1 MAGIPLFQTSPWV
14 TGVFYAVLG
23 FLFGVLAER
32 TTYCI
37 VIATHQVMGV
47 RYSKIYEMILMGI
60 AVSALLTGVLVA
72 VNAVP
77 YVDAYV
83 HMPGAGWFT
92 VLGSFIFGFGIM
104 LGQGCMVGML
114 WKSGQGY
121 VTNWL
126 EIIGMMVGTMIF
138 AFPIYNGLS
147 LEWWWHHNTV
157 LSIANGSPYNYVP
170 FLLTKIGSDG
180 LPINVTALIAGIV
193 FFIAIMFVVWRLR
206 RNRLEFEGHENWKNS
221 PLFYGTLFGLFM
233 VASFIFLAG
242 RGFNYLG
249 VTTPVGL
256 LAEYVSTIFGFIP
269 GSKAVPL
276 NWFQTVGALNPFTFF
291 ILMVVSGAMLA
302 SMYRGTFAIRLPPP
316 NTNRFAELAIAFIG
330 GILLAIGARIAQGC
344 SVGGFWSGLA
354 GLSLFGLLF
363 TLGFIPGTIAG
374 YYAYVYLSSL
384 AARRVK
390 MTRITVSQVKFDN
403 RIPAIIFSIV
413 WGLIMIGVG
422 FYVIYVGPH
431 LAKAITESA
440 AVQYGD
446 ILIGTGILVAIS
458 GILINLA
465 KMRRKEELAIQ
476 R

>member
-1 MAGIPLFQTSPWV
+1 MAGIPLFQTPPWV
-14 TGVFYAVLG
+14 TGIFYAVLG

-47 RYSKIYEMILMGI
+47 RYSKLYEMILMGI

-72 VNAVP
+72 VSAVP
-77 YVDAYV
+77 FIDAYV
-83 HMPGAGWFT
+83 YLMGAGWYT

-121 VTNWL
+121 VVNWL

-157 LSIANGSPYNYVP
+157 LSIANGSPYNYIP
-170 FLLTKIGSDG
+170 FLLTKVGVNA
-180 LPINVTALIAGIV
+180 NVAAFIAGIV
-193 FFIAIMFVVWRLR
+193 FFSAIMFVVWKLR
-206 RNRLEFEGHENWKNS
+206 RNRLKFEEHESWRNS
-221 PLFYGTLFGLFM
+221 SLFYGTLFGLFM

-249 VTTPVGL
+249 VTTPISL
-256 LAEYVSTIFGFIP
+256 LAEYASTVFGFIP
-269 GSKAVPL
+269 GVKAMPP
-276 NWFQTVGALNPFTFF
+276 NWFQTVSAVNPFTFF
-291 ILMVVSGAMLA
+291 ILMMVSGAMLS

-316 NTNRFAELAIAFIG
+316 NTNRFAEFAIAFIG
-330 GILLAIGARIAQGC
+330 GIFTAIGARIAQGC
-344 SVGGFWSGLA
+344 NVGAFWTGLA
-354 GLSLFGLLF
+354 GLSLLGLFF

-390 MTRITVSQVKFDN
+390 MTKITVSQVKFDN

-413 WGLIMIGVG
+413 WGLIVIGVG

-431 LAKAITESA
+431 LAMAITERA

-446 ILIGTGILVAIS
+446 ILIGTGILVAIA
-458 GILINLA
+458 GILVNLA
-465 KMRRKEELAIQ
+465 KMWHKKELAVQ